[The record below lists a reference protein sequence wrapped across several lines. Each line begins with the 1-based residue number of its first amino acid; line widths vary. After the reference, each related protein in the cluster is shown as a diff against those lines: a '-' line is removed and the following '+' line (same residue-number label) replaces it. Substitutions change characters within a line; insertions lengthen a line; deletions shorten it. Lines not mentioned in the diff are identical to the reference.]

1 MKKVVSIL
9 LVLFFAAAL
18 AADEESKVSFTPDMR
33 LLFRYNLD
41 LNDKTHHYNLERAY
55 LGLSA
60 KLDNVTFRTTLDL
73 TYSSDG
79 VKAMYLK
86 YACAEV
92 DKLIPLSR
100 FIFGQQKTGLID
112 FEDNIWGHRSVAKVP
127 VDLYKLDTSAD
138 MGLALD
144 MKLPNKLGGIH
155 FGYFSGEGYKGDTE
169 EEDQEKALSLRAN
182 IKFTPCLMLTA
193 YGKFGFK
200 RTADTDNDVL
210 FGGILSFQNKLV
222 SIAGEFFRRTRRD
235 GDKEQ
240 VIAAYATLHAI
251 EKKLDIF
258 ARFDMYDPN
267 TDVDDNGYNNIMLGA
282 KYFVAEKTA
291 VSLALGLTM
300 YQASG
305 SDTDS
310 MLQLAFDQKF

>member
-33 LLFRYNLD
+33 LIFRYNLD

-112 FEDNIWGHRSVAKVP
+112 FEDNIWGLTYEETKELR
-127 VDLYKLDTSAD
+127 KL
-138 MGLALD
+138 
-144 MKLPNKLGGIH
+144 
-155 FGYFSGEGYKGDTE
+155 
-169 EEDQEKALSLRAN
+169 
-182 IKFTPCLMLTA
+182 
-193 YGKFGFK
+193 
-200 RTADTDNDVL
+200 
-210 FGGILSFQNKLV
+210 
-222 SIAGEFFRRTRRD
+222 
-235 GDKEQ
+235 
-240 VIAAYATLHAI
+240 
-251 EKKLDIF
+251 
-258 ARFDMYDPN
+258 ARF
-267 TDVDDNGYNNIMLGA
+267 V
-282 KYFVAEKTA
+282 EKE
-291 VSLALGLTM
+291 
-300 YQASG
+300 
-305 SDTDS
+305 
-310 MLQLAFDQKF
+310 